1 MGAEGLL
8 GIYLWVR
15 RAGIQSE
22 EIPPFT
28 LELWTEA
35 AAEPGTKLVT
45 GEEELYGSL
54 EDILNLVFGNLCLKS
69 PQIGFTPS
77 NMKHGEMREKENW
90 SH

>member
-35 AAEPGTKLVT
+35 AAEQGTKLVT
-45 GEEELYGSL
+45 
-54 EDILNLVFGNLCLKS
+54 
-69 PQIGFTPS
+69 
-77 NMKHGEMREKENW
+77 RE
-90 SH
+90 